1 MDSFVGKISVRWAP
15 VDAVM
20 PLGQLPFFID
30 FLKQPGLFEPLVRE
44 PPLTFASPNTPA
56 VRDVLGRCC

>member
-1 MDSFVGKISVRWAP
+1 
-15 VDAVM
+15 M